1 MPLYI
6 IAAIDSN
13 RGIGKDN
20 ALPWKIKEDLDF
32 FKQMTVNS
40 TIIMGKNTYDS
51 LPIKPLPNRY
61 NIVITNNPEADKDN
75 IWFATIVNTKEY
87 IENNKSNTDIFIIG
101 GEQIYT
107 YFIKNVDKI
116 FLTVIDKKYDC
127 DKKFPFIPNNYKITK
142 VGDKQY
148 DKIEKVNYRF
158 VEYTFTKF
166 PCQNENVY
174 LHLAYDILN
183 KGNKRDDRTNTG
195 TVSLFGQQM
204 RFDISESVPI
214 LTTKRV
220 GFKLTIEELL
230 WFLKGQTNSKILED
244 KGIKIWSGNSTRE
257 FLNKRGLT
265 NYPDGDIGAMYGFQ
279 WRHWGAKYVDCNT
292 DYTGKGIDQLENVIT
307 LLKTDPFSRRIIMS
321 DYNVSDLDK
330 GCLVGCHGLVIQFY
344 VEEINGIKY
353 LSCQVYIRSN
363 DVFLGQPINILSYSI
378 LTYIVSLKVDMRPK
392 DLIFSI
398 GDCHIYQSHLE
409 QISEQLKRE
418 PLVPPKLVLNPE
430 IKKKNWT
437 EITVD
442 DFELIGYQPRNSIKA
457 PIAI

>member
-6 IAAIDSN
+6 ISAIDSN
-13 RGIGKDN
+13 RGIGKNN

-40 TIIMGKNTYDS
+40 TVIMGKNTYDS

-61 NIVITNNPEADKDN
+61 NIVITNNPEADKEN
-75 IWFATIVNTKEY
+75 IWFTTIVNAKEY

-127 DKKFPFIPNNYKITK
+127 DRKIPFIPNNYKITK
-142 VGDKQY
+142 VSDKKY
-148 DKIEKVNYRF
+148 DETEKVNYRF
-158 VEYTFTKF
+158 IEYTFTKF

-183 KGNKRDDRTNTG
+183 KGNKRDDRTGTG
-195 TVSLFGQQM
+195 TLSLFAQQM

-220 GFKLTIEELL
+220 GFKLTVEELL
-230 WFLKGQTNSKILED
+230 FFLRGDTNSKILED
-244 KGIKIWSGNSTRE
+244 KGINIWKGNTSRE
-257 FLNKRGLT
+257 FLDKRGL
-265 NYPDGDIGAMYGFQ
+265 NDYEVGDLGSMYGYN
-279 WRHWGAKYVDCNT
+279 WRHFGSKYINCNT
-292 DYTGKGIDQLENVIT
+292 DYTGQGLDQLEQVIH
-307 LLKTDPFSRRIIMS
+307 LLKTDPFSRRILMTS
-321 DYNVSDLDK
+321 YNPLDADK
-330 GCLVGCHGLVIQFY
+330 GVLLPCHGLIIQLY
-344 VEEINGIKY
+344 VEEVDNVKY

-363 DVFLGQPINILSYSI
+363 DMFLGQPINILSYSI
-378 LTYIVSLKVDMRPK
+378 LTYIIALKVDMKPK
-392 DLIFSI
+392 DLILSI
-398 GDCHIYQSHLE
+398 GDVHIYNTHLE
-409 QISEQLKRE
+409 QIKEQLKRD
-418 PLVPPKLVLNPE
+418 PLVPPILYLNPE